1 MFLITD
7 IQGMFR
13 NEKKEKI
20 EMNLTAATLRTVVRT
35 LYTGKTDISTENI
48 QDLLE
53 ASNYLQ
59 IKDLSAKC
67 VDFMTRNLDLS
78 NVVSVL
84 RLADTLSIERLLQ
97 EAINFIGDHF
107 QKLLEGSEDLQQLPV
122 ELFAKCI
129 KSDRIIL
136 YSKFGTVLPAIQ
148 REEALVGII
157 VKYIKFDNYSVRVKD
172 AWPLFRNLKLPFI
185 AHHLDFN
192 QIGYPPD
199 FDPIFIHNEYFSD
212 F

>member
-1 MFLITD
+1 MAITTSKEMMTTVTTCSLTSD

-67 VDFMTRNLDLS
+67 VDFMTRNLPSTVLVGG
-78 NVVSVL
+78 NNVSVL
-84 RLADTLSIERLLQ
+84 TS
-97 EAINFIGDHF
+97 F
-107 QKLLEGSEDLQQLPV
+107 
-122 ELFAKCI
+122 
-129 KSDRIIL
+129 
-136 YSKFGTVLPAIQ
+136 T
-148 REEALVGII
+148 
-157 VKYIKFDNYSVRVKD
+157 
-172 AWPLFRNLKLPFI
+172 
-185 AHHLDFN
+185 
-192 QIGYPPD
+192 
-199 FDPIFIHNEYFSD
+199 
-212 F
+212 